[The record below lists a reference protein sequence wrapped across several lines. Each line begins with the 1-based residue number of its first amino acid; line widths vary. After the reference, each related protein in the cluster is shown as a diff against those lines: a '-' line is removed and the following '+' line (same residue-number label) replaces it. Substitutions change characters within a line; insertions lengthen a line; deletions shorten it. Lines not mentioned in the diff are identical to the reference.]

1 MSGLQERLNERLA
14 PAFTGHGLTLVTGSA
29 LIEETD
35 KQNDGAAEVSC
46 ELPSGS
52 ECLLFRAEPKG
63 GTTFFQFLRRRNC
76 ADGAVLVPIA
86 EGRVA
91 AHIIECKR
99 ALRPSKW
106 RDARQQFAGALYR
119 LRAIAHTLDLQID
132 HVTCYTASR
141 EFGLVALGPVNTVQW
156 RVLRPGQGGDAVD
169 CSDYFQK
176 QADLGPPFG
185 RVPHREIPL
194 SVESHEGTD
203 IGRGQI
209 ALSIAL

>member
-1 MSGLQERLNERLA
+1 MSGLPQGLSARLSERLTPDLV
-14 PAFTGHGLTLVTGSA
+14 GQGLSVVTRSA

-35 KQNDGAAEVSC
+35 VRNDGASEVAC
-46 ELPSGS
+46 ALPGAS
-52 ECLLFRAEPKG
+52 ECLLFRAEPQG
-63 GTTFFQFLRRRNC
+63 GHRFFQFLRSRKC

-99 ALRPSKW
+99 TLRANKW

-119 LRAIAHTLDLQID
+119 LRTIAHTLDLQID
-132 HVTCYTASR
+132 QVTCYTAWR
-141 EFGLVALGPVNTVQW
+141 ELDLVAPSPANTVQR
-156 RVLRPGQGGDAVD
+156 RVLRPGQGGDSVD
-169 CSDYFQK
+169 CGDYFAQ

-185 RVPHREIPL
+185 RVAHREIAL
-194 SVESHEGTD
+194 QIESRGTTD

-209 ALSIAL
+209 AL